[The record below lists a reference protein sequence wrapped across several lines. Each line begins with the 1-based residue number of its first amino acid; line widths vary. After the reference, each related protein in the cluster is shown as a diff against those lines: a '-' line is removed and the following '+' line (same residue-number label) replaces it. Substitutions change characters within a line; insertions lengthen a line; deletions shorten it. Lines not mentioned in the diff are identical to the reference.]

1 MIQGRSAPA
10 TVLVAVDDLMFAS
23 RIRNAAARLGTI
35 AVFARS
41 AEDLIAQARRTRPA
55 LVIVDL
61 NNTRIPAVEV
71 VAALKA
77 DPACRAVR
85 TVGFVSH
92 VQADVIAA
100 ARAAGID
107 EVLARSAFTTQ
118 LASILGARDEE
129 AEHER

>member
-1 MIQGRSAPA
+1 MIQGQSAPA

-23 RIRNAAARLGTI
+23 RIRNASARLG
-35 AVFARS
+35 AVAIFARS
-41 AEDLIAQARRTRPA
+41 AEDLLEQARRTRA
-55 LVIVDL
+55 SLVIFDL

-71 VAALKA
+71 VSALKA

-107 EVLARSAFTTQ
+107 GVLARSAFSTR
-118 LASILGARDEE
+118 LASILAAGDEE